1 MRQARRGELTDNALV
16 AHVWLVTLKALEGA
30 ISDKTPSAKFSRLL
44 TEIESR
50 TPASLKDSSDQG
62 RGCLKVLTA

>member
-30 ISDKTPSAKFSRLL
+30 ISDKDAVGQIFEVIDRNRKPDTRL
-44 TEIESR
+44 
-50 TPASLKDSSDQG
+50 A
-62 RGCLKVLTA
+62 